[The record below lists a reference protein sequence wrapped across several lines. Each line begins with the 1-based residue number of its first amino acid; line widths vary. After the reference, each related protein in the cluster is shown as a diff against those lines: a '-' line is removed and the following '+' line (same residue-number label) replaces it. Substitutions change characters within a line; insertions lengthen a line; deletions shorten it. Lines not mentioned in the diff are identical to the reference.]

1 MQKKSKQIDEI
12 LTKNASLIQEYEQ
25 NLKQIIDEIK
35 KVQRYSIRY
44 YELVAEEEKLSEILE
59 ETKNQ
64 SKTLPYY
71 REKIISKDFDFV
83 PLELWESLL
92 DKGLAF
98 DSSTIQNEPETIAK
112 LKREKMI
119 ASQMPL
125 YDRYAVLLEKKE
137 NKTISETEL
146 KEMKKLSKQREV
158 AYCKAKIHEVRN
170 KMESDPSSINRE
182 SLKNLKAELQ
192 RIKHP
197 KLEFLKDLVSD
208 IFDFNQSSYSYE
220 EEQKDAKRALGAA
233 ATILLMSDD

>member
-12 LTKNASLIQEYEQ
+12 LTKNAGLIQEYER
-25 NLKQIIDEIK
+25 NLKQITNEIK
-35 KVQRYSIRY
+35 KVQKYSIRY
-44 YELVAEEEKLSEILE
+44 YELAAEEEKLSAILE

-64 SKTLPYY
+64 SKILPYY
-71 REKIISKDFDFV
+71 REKIISKDFDLI
-83 PLELWESLL
+83 PLEHWEGLL
-92 DKGLAF
+92 DQGLAF
-98 DSSTIQNEPETIAK
+98 DSSTIQNKPETIAK

-158 AYCKAKIHEVRN
+158 AYCKAEIHEVRN
-170 KMESDPSSINRE
+170 KMELDPSSINGE
-182 SLKNLKAELQ
+182 DLKKLKAELH

-197 KLEFLKDLVSD
+197 KLEFLKDLVLD
-208 IFDFNQSSYSYE
+208 IFNFNQSSYSYE
-220 EEQKDAKRALGAA
+220 EDQKATKRALGVV
-233 ATILLMSDD
+233 ATVLLLSDD